1 MSARRLGRRQVKAF
15 RFRDAA
21 EERWRDAQCLHAA
34 ARFDGAI
41 YLCGYVLECF
51 LKFVICGRRRQR
63 SIELQ
68 EVKSH
73 NLVELLGRSHLAVRL
88 RQEQMELFLAFQRV
102 NAEWS
107 VELRYEAKRKSKAAS
122 AQFLRD
128 TKDLRNWLQA
138 RLRP

>member
-1 MSARRLGRRQVKAF
+1 M
-15 RFRDAA
+15 
-21 EERWRDAQCLHAA
+21 DAQCLHAA

-41 YLCGYVLECF
+41 YLCGHVLECF
-51 LKFVICGRRRQR
+51 LKFVICERRSQR

-73 NLVELLGRSHLAVRL
+73 NLWELLDRSHLTVSL
-88 RQEQMELFLAFQRV
+88 RKEHIDLFLAFQRV

-107 VELRYEAKRKSKAAS
+107 VEMRYEARRKSKTAS
-122 AQFLRD
+122 TQFLRD

>member
-1 MSARRLGRRQVKAF
+1 M
-15 RFRDAA
+15 
-21 EERWRDAQCLHAA
+21 DAQCLHAA

-51 LKFVICGRRRQR
+51 LKFVICEQR
-63 SIELQ
+63 SQRSVELR
-68 EVKSH
+68 EVKGH
-73 NLVELLGRSHLAVRL
+73 NLVELLDRSHLAVSL
-88 RQEQMELFLAFQRV
+88 RQEHIDLFLAFQRV

-107 VELRYEAKRKSKAAS
+107 VEMRYGAGRKSKAVS

>member
-1 MSARRLGRRQVKAF
+1 MSTKNLGPRQVKAS

-21 EERWRDAQCLHAA
+21 NERWTDAQCLHAA

-51 LKFVICGRRRQR
+51 LKFVICERRSQR
-63 SIELQ
+63 SIELR

-73 NLVELLGRSHLAVRL
+73 NLVELLDRSHLTVSL
-88 RQEQMELFLAFQRV
+88 RKEHIDLFLAFQRV

-107 VELRYEAKRKSKAAS
+107 VEMRYEARRKSKAVS
-122 AQFLRD
+122 TQFLRD

-138 RLRP
+138 RLRR